1 MVDRRAPRRTARCV
15 LSAGALVVLVML
27 IGVLAVEQT
36 VGAPAGAGRRSRGW
50 PAGGCLRLRG
60 GGDAVRPLPTLH
72 KVASRVDTL
81 AEEETKPDL
90 KRNPSR
96 LVLHE
101 GHNVTAAVRAP
112 KLAYRID
119 GKEVTEAEYNSRVKG
134 VTSRAL
140 DSWIS
145 DSDRGGFKEGVDI
158 IVPDHCPSVPE
169 AVARVAHDGTVYIRN
184 GTYKWEGVLVVQ
196 KHMHLRGEPNPDEGP
211 GYVCEHAFMRV
222 RQCVSVWMWAGE
234 QLVGEKQKKDRKTHA
249 GGQMVTG

>member
-1 MVDRRAPRRTARCV
+1 MVARSAPWRAARCM
-15 LSAGALVVLVML
+15 LTAAGALVVFGMFV
-27 IGVLAVEQT
+27 GVLAVEQT
-36 VGAPAGAGRRSRGW
+36 VGGAPAGAGARRRWGW
-50 PAGGCLRLRG
+50 PSGCLRLRG
-60 GGDAVRPLPTLH
+60 GGDAVRPQPVLH

-101 GHNVTAAVRAP
+101 GHNVTAAARAQ

-169 AVARVAHDGTVYIRN
+169 AVARVAHEGTVYIRN

-211 GYVCEHAFMRV
+211 GYGFTMHILRIICLASQRALPCILS
-222 RQCVSVWMWAGE
+222 R
-234 QLVGEKQKKDRKTHA
+234 
-249 GGQMVTG
+249 